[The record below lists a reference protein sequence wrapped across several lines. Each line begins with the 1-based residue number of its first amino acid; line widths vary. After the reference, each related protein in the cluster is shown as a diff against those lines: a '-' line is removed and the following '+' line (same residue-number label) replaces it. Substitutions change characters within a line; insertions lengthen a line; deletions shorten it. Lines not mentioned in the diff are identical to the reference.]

1 MFSYLTEERKILTQ
15 VLNEML
21 RQVILVWKTYS
32 KKLFKHI
39 FGINF
44 MCRYMKAKWLYIVWL
59 SHCDTNGDNEMHI
72 TDERVE

>member
-21 RQVILVWKTYS
+21 RQVILVWKTYL

-39 FGINF
+39 FGIIF
-44 MCRYMKAKWLYIVWL
+44 ICKYIKAKWLYIVGL
-59 SHCDTNGDNEMHI
+59 SHGDTNGDN
-72 TDERVE
+72 